1 MTLYDREIVQVI
13 NRENEL
19 QFLKSAFGCSSAISF
34 FKIFFFFVVHL
45 GKSKNYIYH
54 GYKLKS
60 SPARRIWELIGNCI
74 HGIIIMMKCPPRV
87 TLVKCYDVYTVEFGK

>member
-34 FKIFFFFVVHL
+34 FKIFFVVVDL
-45 GKSKNYIYH
+45 GKSKNYIY
-54 GYKLKS
+54 
-60 SPARRIWELIGNCI
+60 IT
-74 HGIIIMMKCPPRV
+74 V
-87 TLVKCYDVYTVEFGK
+87 TN